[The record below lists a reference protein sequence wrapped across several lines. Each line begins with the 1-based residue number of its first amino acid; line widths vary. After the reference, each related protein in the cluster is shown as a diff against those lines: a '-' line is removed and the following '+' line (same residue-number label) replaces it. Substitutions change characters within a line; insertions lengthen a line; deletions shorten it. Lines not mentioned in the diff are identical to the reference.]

1 MSRHKRAQTVCIPDQ
16 GDVLVNVDALKQ
28 GNHGAVHHSGNHSI
42 DEDEA
47 PDIVGPSG
55 RYPKNFEAIE
65 QSPLHD
71 MASLGRV
78 HDVEHLIQ
86 AGADREKADAWGR
99 TPMHLSAA
107 LGHDAVVRLLVKL
120 GAHLNLNDSTGQ
132 TPLHLAALHG
142 QRRVIATL
150 LELKA
155 QINGTTDSGR
165 TALHLAVEGGQS
177 DICEQLVKLNANAEA
192 RDSHRDTPL
201 TLSVRMGHTATLESL
216 IASKCDMVARDE
228 EGATPLHLATCKQRL
243 RCCEVLV
250 GQNAS
255 VEMTD
260 KYGLTP
266 LHWAARN
273 GEPEAVKT
281 LIKLGANACCR
292 TGVEQQTPLH
302 LAAQAEEL
310 EVLEALVRASADKEA
325 QDSRGYTALHVS
337 VEQNRPDAL
346 AQLLRLGASREIKT
360 RSGETA
366 LHLACH
372 QNKPP
377 LIVHLMRGGSD
388 VNATGR
394 RGMSP
399 LHICADRGFLQCAN
413 TLLDPLNRAE
423 ARGASDSS
431 KLVVKVNAHNDKQ
444 QTPLHLAAWAGRV
457 DIIELLVRNVA
468 TVDVQ
473 DVEQSTPL
481 NLAVSK
487 NHDMAVQMLLRLNAD
502 PQRRNRHHLMPLQ
515 QACAAGAYEVAKT
528 LAEMRMVPGA
538 DEEPWRRP
546 MALAKYYGHQA
557 IVDYFFKPC
566 PKNRLVLNLP
576 RAVSTECVSVTFG
589 QVVCEPALTELT
601 IECALKGP
609 DRGSTG
615 ADSFA
620 ADMVSE
626 TKIEEDD
633 WLSGKTVQVS
643 GLKENTAYLLRLVG
657 INDAGTTIGDPVRV
671 TTKSAADAGRSAK
684 GRAAKP
690 KSTVEEKAAEPEKPS
705 S

>member
-1 MSRHKRAQTVCIPDQ
+1 MSRVKRAQTVCVPEP
-16 GDVLVNVDALKQ
+16 GDVSVNIDALKQ
-28 GNHGAVHHSGNHSI
+28 GNYGTVHRPDDVGI
-42 DEDEA
+42 DEEEA

-55 RYPKNFEAIE
+55 RYPKSAEAIE

-142 QRRVIATL
+142 QRRIIDTL
-150 LELKA
+150 IDLKA
-155 QINGTTDSGR
+155 QINGTTESGR
-165 TALHLAVEGGQS
+165 TPLHLAVEGGQS
-177 DICEQLVKLNANAEA
+177 DICQQLVRLNANPEA
-192 RDSHRDTPL
+192 RDTHRDTPL
-201 TLSVRMGHTATLESL
+201 TLSVRMGHTATLQSL

-273 GEPEAVKT
+273 GEPEAIKT

-310 EVLEALVRASADKEA
+310 EVLEALVRASADKES
-325 QDSRGYTALHVS
+325 QDNRGYTALHVA

-346 AQLLRLGASREIKT
+346 AQLLRLGANREIKT

-394 RGMSP
+394 RGMNP

-413 TLLDPLNRAE
+413 TLLDPANKAD
-423 ARGASDSS
+423 ARGASDAS
-431 KLVVKVNAHNDKQ
+431 KHVVKVNAHNDKQ

-457 DIIELLVRNVA
+457 DIIELLVRNSA
-468 TVDVQ
+468 TVDVL

-576 RAVSTECVSVTFG
+576 RAVSAECVSVTFG
-589 QVVCEPALTELT
+589 QVVCEPALTKLVL
-601 IECALKGP
+601 ECAINK
-609 DRGSTG
+609 DKRGSAG
-615 ADSFA
+615 GDIFA
-620 ADMVSE
+620 TDLVSTTE
-626 TKIEEDD
+626 IEEDD

-643 GLKENTAYLLRLVG
+643 GLAESSMYLLRLVG
-657 INDAGTTIGDPVRV
+657 TNDAGTTIGDPVRV
-671 TTKSAADAGRSAK
+671 TTKSAADAARSAK
-684 GRAAKP
+684 GRAGKP
-690 KSTVEEKAAEPEKPS
+690 KAEAEKKEEPVPPPG
-705 S
+705 